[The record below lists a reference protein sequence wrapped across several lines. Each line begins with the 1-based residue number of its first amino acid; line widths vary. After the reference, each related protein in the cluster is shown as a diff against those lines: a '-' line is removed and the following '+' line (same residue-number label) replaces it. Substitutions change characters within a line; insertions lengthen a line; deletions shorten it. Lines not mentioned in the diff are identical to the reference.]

1 MLKILAALVFTL
13 SVSFNSFA
21 DVVFEMDQKQIS
33 PEAMHKTKGMV
44 QGNNFKMDFYENGT
58 ELDGSMIY
66 RGNKKEM
73 IMVNHQDKTYVVL
86 DQATMNELAKV
97 MSEAMSQ
104 FEAAM
109 KDATP
114 EEREMMEKMMKGKMP
129 GMGGSEYVEPVLKK
143 VGTGKSNGYSCTKY
157 DVFRGEV
164 KISQHCVA
172 SWSSVEG
179 GNEMKT
185 VMLEMAQFMDQ
196 MAKTFSK
203 SGGIMGQQI
212 QFENNVFNQLR
223 KLNGFPVQT
232 IDFLNGKIESESN
245 FVSSKKVNLDAAD
258 LEPPAGYKKQD
269 MGMR

>member
-1 MLKILAALVFTL
+1 MFKILAALVFTL
-13 SVSFNSFA
+13 SFSFNSFA
-21 DVVFEMDQKQIS
+21 DVVFEMGQKQIS
-33 PEAMHKTKGMV
+33 PEANHKTKGMV

-58 ELDGSMIY
+58 KLDGAMIY
-66 RGNKKEM
+66 RGDKKEM

-86 DQATMNELAKV
+86 DQATMNELVSV
-97 MSEAMSQ
+97 MSEAMKQ
-104 FEAAM
+104 FEEAM

-129 GMGGSEYVEPVLKK
+129 GMGGAEDVEPVLKK
-143 VGTGKSNGYSCTKY
+143 VGTGKANGYSCTKY

-172 SWSSVEG
+172 PWNSIDG
-179 GNEMKT
+179 GDEMKT

-196 MAKTFSK
+196 MAKSFSK
-203 SGGIMGQQI
+203 SKGIMGQQI

-232 IDFLNGKIESESN
+232 IDYENGTVESESN
-245 FVSSKKVNLDAAD
+245 FVSSKKVSLNPND

-269 MGMR
+269 MGLR

>member
-1 MLKILAALVFTL
+1 MFKILAALILTL
-13 SVSFNSFA
+13 SFSFNSFA
-21 DVVFEMDQKQIS
+21 DVVFELDQKQIS
-33 PEAMHKTKGMV
+33 PEASHKTKGMV
-44 QGNNFKMDFYENGT
+44 KGNNFKMDFYENGT
-58 ELDGSMIY
+58 ELDGAMIY
-66 RGNKKEM
+66 RGDKKEM

-86 DQATMNELAKV
+86 DQATMDELAKV

-114 EEREMMEKMMKGKMP
+114 EEREMMGKMMKGRMP
-129 GMGGSEYVEPVLKK
+129 GIGDGGYVEPVLKK
-143 VGTGKSNGYSCTKY
+143 VGTGKANGYSCTKY

-172 SWSSVEG
+172 PWNSIDG
-179 GNEMKT
+179 GNEMKS

-196 MAKTFSK
+196 MAKSFSK
-203 SGGIMGQQI
+203 NKGIMGQQI

-232 IDFLNGKIESESN
+232 IDYLNGKIESESN
-245 FVSSKKVNLDAAD
+245 FVSSKKVNLNPAD
-258 LEPPAGYKKQD
+258 LEPPAGYKQQD
-269 MGMR
+269 MGPR